1 MIFST
6 ELLNDYIRPV
16 IKVDGIYRNCH
27 ALIDSGAVVPVWTKS
42 SELLRRLGAT
52 KLKGSF
58 ELHGFGG
65 DGENCEAYRLT
76 VILGNIMYPN
86 LTFVVSSKVKGKI
99 SMVLPA
105 TMFNK
110 FDCNIDFIN
119 SRFTI
124 RNLSNQMVYNY
135 VITDSNGKT
144 YNLSQEVYE
153 ISKSNNDDF
162 RLDPIPETGASSI
175 HFDDKPIGT
184 LGSLK

>member
-1 MIFST
+1 
-6 ELLNDYIRPV
+6 
-16 IKVDGIYRNCH
+16 
-27 ALIDSGAVVPVWTKS
+27 
-42 SELLRRLGAT
+42 
-52 KLKGSF
+52 
-58 ELHGFGG
+58 
-65 DGENCEAYRLT
+65 
-76 VILGNIMYPN
+76 MYPN

-153 ISKSNNDDF
+153 ISDANNDEF
-162 RLDPIPETGASSI
+162 KLDSIIETGASSI
-175 HFDDKPIGT
+175 NFDDKPIGT